1 MSAVDPTPSKPTTA
15 QRLMDYGLMAAIL
28 VWAGAIGLMAINLP
42 DSPWR
47 WVFAGLSIAGVA
59 TVYGIVRVRRYI
71 NSLSKTSE
79 QGKQP

>member
-1 MSAVDPTPSKPTTA
+1 
-15 QRLMDYGLMAAIL
+15 MDYGLMAAIL

-47 WVFAGLSIAGVA
+47 WVFASLSIAGVA
-59 TVYGIVRVRRYI
+59 TVYGIVRIRRYI